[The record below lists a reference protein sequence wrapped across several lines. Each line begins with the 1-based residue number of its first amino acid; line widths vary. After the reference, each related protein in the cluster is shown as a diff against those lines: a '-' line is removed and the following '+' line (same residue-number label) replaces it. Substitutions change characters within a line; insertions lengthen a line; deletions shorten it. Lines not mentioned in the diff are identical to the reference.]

1 MTDMSQQPNHTS
13 DYAVIQE
20 SGNAANPTPQYSFPK
35 VPQDTTSDNEASE
48 GPVREKLQKT
58 TIASIPKDNNMQS
71 AINVEE
77 ESGQSHQISPMG
89 SDPNALNNSS
99 VSNMQDRGRL
109 LRKRSL
115 EDTAANTEEQGN
127 TDDTTTRTLEGRER
141 KRSKDIH
148 TGRISR
154 TELYEQGPMKSPVT
168 EEVEFGES
176 SNHINQQGSS
186 AVSDNDKD
194 MGPEQLAAGE
204 DITDQEMR
212 DHTFSPRKKRS
223 RDPLDTDPHREQK
236 IVATEEARAH
246 RRSEEYER
254 DENLQEVASDKQSN
268 GAAIEG
274 PVAGNAESLPTK
286 VVIEFLQ
293 TVVAALSLTS
303 R

>member
-1 MTDMSQQPNHTS
+1 M
-13 DYAVIQE
+13 
-20 SGNAANPTPQYSFPK
+20 
-35 VPQDTTSDNEASE
+35 PQDTTSDNEASE